1 MAKGIR
7 ANTVKESE
15 ERFQEYVMT
24 AATKFQICGL
34 VLLALALIAA
44 VTIGWFAPFALA
56 VAGVGALALSPLAAK
71 LIDAREV

>member
-1 MAKGIR
+1 
-7 ANTVKESE
+7 
-15 ERFQEYVMT
+15 MT